1 MTWVTLVTRLI
12 RVTWV
17 TRMNWVSIMVDLF
30 KCKGISCTNRRNKK
44 GQRIDPCSTPCLTGF
59 GWDGVCPSFKNCR
72 HPARYNWNQAT
83 LSGRAPYTDNFFN
96 NRLWSSTSKALWKST
111 NTSPVSSSLSILNKI
126 LSVILI
132 IVVSVELPEWKPD
145 CNYSCNKLFSWRYF
159 YRDFATCCWWC

>member
-1 MTWVTLVTRLI
+1 M
-12 RVTWV
+12 
-17 TRMNWVSIMVDLF
+17 VSVCMQGQGGIVSIYIMVDLF

-44 GQRIDPCSTPCLTGF
+44 GQRIDPCSNPCLTGF
-59 GWDGVCPSFKNCR
+59 SWDGVCPSLTNCR
-72 HPARYNWNQAT
+72 HPARYDWNQAT

-96 NRLWSSTSKALWKST
+96 NRLWLRTSKALWKST

-145 CNYSCNKLFSWRYF
+145 CSYSKIIANCFPEDILVETLLHVVE
-159 YRDFATCCWWC
+159 DFR